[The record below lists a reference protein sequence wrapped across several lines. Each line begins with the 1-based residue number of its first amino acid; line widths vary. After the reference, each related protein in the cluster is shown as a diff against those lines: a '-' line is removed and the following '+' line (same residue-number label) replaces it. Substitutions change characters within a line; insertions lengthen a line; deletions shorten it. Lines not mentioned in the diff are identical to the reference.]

1 MSHPQVSLEAATHLK
16 PGVNL
21 RTQQH
26 ILALSRHT
34 DGGQALDLFWVC
46 FGILLALIGFEL
58 ALIGFELALIGFE
71 LALIGF
77 ELALFS

>member
-1 MSHPQVSLEAATHLK
+1 LVGVRTARLT

-21 RTQQH
+21 HTQH
-26 ILALSRHT
+26 CLPLIRHT
-34 DGGQALDLFWVC
+34 DGGQALGLNWVC

-71 LALIGF
+71 LAL
-77 ELALFS
+77 FS